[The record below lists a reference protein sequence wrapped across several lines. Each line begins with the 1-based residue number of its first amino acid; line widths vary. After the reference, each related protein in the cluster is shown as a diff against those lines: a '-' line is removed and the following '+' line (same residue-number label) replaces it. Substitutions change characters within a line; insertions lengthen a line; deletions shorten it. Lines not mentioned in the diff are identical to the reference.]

1 MRMTSALSPRLLLSA
16 YQCGPGMGSVSQIGW
31 EWYSRLAPRVPTTL
45 VTHIRNRAALTQ
57 AGAPLGCS
65 EVIFVDTEWFA
76 GPLYRLATRLFP
88 RSQHAVFLVSSLD
101 FFVYDRHAVTL
112 LRRQIATG
120 KRWDIVHAVTP
131 VSPSAPTWLHRLG
144 SPVVLGPLNGG
155 LGTPKAFPN
164 IMREESAWL
173 NPVRNLGRLFDLVIG
188 STRNAAVILTA
199 NRTTRQSIARRYR
212 LRCVPMLE
220 NGVDLNLFSPAPWPA
235 GPSKTRAL
243 KLLFVGRLL
252 PFKGIPLLLKA
263 ITRVRHQFPVQLT
276 IVGEGPAETSWQEE
290 TSALGLTDVVT
301 FRGSLSSVQVAAQMR
316 EAHVFCL
323 PSVRE
328 SGGAVL
334 LEAMAAARPVIA
346 IAYGGPAE
354 VVDDDVGR
362 AIPPDGPK
370 AVIEVLAQTLGDV
383 VANPEAWQ
391 RRGQEGRRRAE
402 QNYGWD
408 AKIEAVLR
416 LYQQLYTERR
426 GVEV

>member
-1 MRMTSALSPRLLLSA
+1 
-16 YQCGPGMGSVSQIGW
+16 
-31 EWYSRLAPRVPTTL
+31 
-45 VTHIRNRAALTQ
+45 
-57 AGAPLGCS
+57 
-65 EVIFVDTEWFA
+65 
-76 GPLYRLATRLFP
+76 
-88 RSQHAVFLVSSLD
+88 
-101 FFVYDRHAVTL
+101 
-112 LRRQIATG
+112 
-120 KRWDIVHAVTP
+120 
-131 VSPSAPTWLHRLG
+131 
-144 SPVVLGPLNGG
+144 
-155 LGTPKAFPN
+155 
-164 IMREESAWL
+164 
-173 NPVRNLGRLFDLVIG
+173 
-188 STRNAAVILTA
+188 
-199 NRTTRQSIARRYR
+199 
-212 LRCVPMLE
+212 MLE